1 MKSMEKQAAVR
12 RMAELFR
19 RLRLDRGISQLQ
31 AADHAG
37 VNASVV
43 ARAEAGGD
51 AKLSTWDKL
60 FAGLGYRIQIYAE
73 ELAEEA
79 GQLLAEERER
89 RLARRTAG
97 LCAGKRRFQ

>member
-1 MKSMEKQAAVR
+1 MGEQVAVR
-12 RMAELFR
+12 RIAELFR

-43 ARAEAGGD
+43 ARAEAGSD

-60 FAGLGYRIQIYAE
+60 FAGLGYRLQLCAE
-73 ELAEEA
+73 EPAEEA
-79 GQLLAEERER
+79 GELLDEERER